1 MLTVGLTGGIGS
13 GKSTVSTELARLG
26 AVVIDADRIAREV
39 VAPGS
44 DGLAAVVAEF
54 GTEVLAP
61 DGSLDRAALAARVF
75 ADPAALERLGAITH
89 PLVAAESR
97 RRQERAPDDAV
108 VVHDVPL
115 IVENGL
121 ADDYDL
127 VVVVGADEEVRVR
140 RLATH
145 RGMSE
150 EDARARVRA
159 QADDAAR
166 RAVADVWL
174 DNSGTPEELVEA
186 VRRLWDDR
194 LVPERDR
201 RRSGSGTVRAPSPG
215 ASAARYGEPPA

>member
-1 MLTVGLTGGIGS
+1 
-13 GKSTVSTELARLG
+13 
-26 AVVIDADRIAREV
+26 
-39 VAPGS
+39 
-44 DGLAAVVAEF
+44 
-54 GTEVLAP
+54 
-61 DGSLDRAALAARVF
+61 VF

-97 RRQERAPDDAV
+97 RRQEQAPDDAV

-121 ADDYDL
+121 ADNYDL
-127 VVVVGADEEVRVR
+127 VVVVGAEEDVRVR
-140 RLATH
+140 RLVSH

-150 EDARARVRA
+150 EDARARIRA

-174 DNSGTPEELVEA
+174 ENSGSREELVES

-194 LVPERDR
+194 LAPERDR
-201 RRSGSGTVRAPSPG
+201 RGSGRVQARSPG
-215 ASAARYGEPPA
+215 PDGEPPA